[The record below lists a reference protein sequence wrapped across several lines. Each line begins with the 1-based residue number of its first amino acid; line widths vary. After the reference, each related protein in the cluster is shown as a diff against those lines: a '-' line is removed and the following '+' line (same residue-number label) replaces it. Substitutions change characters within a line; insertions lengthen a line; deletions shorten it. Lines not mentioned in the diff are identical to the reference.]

1 MSDEQYTEGE
11 RPEPREQSPETEGLE
26 QSAPQA
32 ESAEPAPREQAPAPQ
47 EPATQEQAPAPAPA
61 AEGERPSRPEQGTEG
76 ERPFRRE
83 RDGPDG
89 DRPYRREQGPEGRDG
104 DDRMGRGR
112 GGKTFFKKKVCRF
125 CVQKLKADYKDAD
138 TLRRFITERG
148 KILPKRI
155 TGTCAK
161 HQRALA
167 AAIKQA
173 RIIALLPFVSD

>member
-1 MSDEQYTEGE
+1 VSDEKY
-11 RPEPREQSPETEGLE
+11 
-26 QSAPQA
+26 
-32 ESAEPAPREQAPAPQ
+32 
-47 EPATQEQAPAPAPA
+47 
-61 AEGERPSRPEQGTEG
+61 AEGERPPFGQQENGAEG
-76 ERPFRRE
+76 ERP
-83 RDGPDG
+83 
-89 DRPYRREQGPEGRDG
+89 YRRDHGMESREGRDG
-104 DDRMGRGR
+104 DDRRGGR
-112 GGKTFFKKKVCRF
+112 GGKPFFKKKVCRF
-125 CVQKLKADYKDAD
+125 CSQKLKANYKDAD